1 MCRSRPVIRRH
12 LPSWSYPLLVKHVT
26 SSLHTEMSSLN
37 TSCSLAPNCRLTS
50 VQTSRR
56 VMTRPHL
63 NLVLALSSHLTLL
76 ALTMPAGNR
85 STEYGR
91 NADRSSS
98 SSPVAGA
105 LQLSGEPTAM
115 TLNNSQ
121 IQIQVDSET
130 FIVRI
135 NHQGLYVVEIELP
148 QLDRNRLAAVCPQF
162 ATMFSLP
169 TVRTPKHRPN
179 RL

>member
-1 MCRSRPVIRRH
+1 
-12 LPSWSYPLLVKHVT
+12 
-26 SSLHTEMSSLN
+26 
-37 TSCSLAPNCRLTS
+37 
-50 VQTSRR
+50 
-56 VMTRPHL
+56 MTRPHL

-76 ALTMPAGNR
+76 ALTMPAGSR

-135 NHQGLYVVEIELP
+135 NHQAL
-148 QLDRNRLAAVCPQF
+148 
-162 ATMFSLP
+162 
-169 TVRTPKHRPN
+169 
-179 RL
+179 